1 VIKRKPK
8 KKFREIR
15 EIILKDFQKGERTV
29 NQIAASTGLTW
40 RTVDNH
46 IVHLIGK
53 GLVEPVF
60 VSQYVKIYKL
70 KAARTSSLVSSN
82 EEVKP

>member
-1 VIKRKPK
+1 MSRRQPKRKFK
-8 KKFREIR
+8 EIR
-15 EIILKDFQKGERTV
+15 QIILKNFQKGERTV
-29 NQIAASTGLTW
+29 NEIAQSTGLTW

-46 IVHLIGK
+46 LVYLIGK

-60 VSQYVKIYKL
+60 ISEYVRIYRL

-82 EEVKP
+82 EEVQS